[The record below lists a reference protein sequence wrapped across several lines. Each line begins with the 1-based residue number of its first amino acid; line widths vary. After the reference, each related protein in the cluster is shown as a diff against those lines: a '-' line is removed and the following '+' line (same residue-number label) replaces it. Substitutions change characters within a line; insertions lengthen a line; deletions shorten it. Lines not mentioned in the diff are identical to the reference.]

1 MIPGIN
7 ISHLQKDIDWPTLK
21 QAGFRF
27 AFYAATHYPIGK
39 SDLVIDPQLTAN
51 AAGTASHR
59 IHAAPIH
66 TFSAHVPGKVQAA
79 AFIDTIRDLPFSLA
93 PVVSLR
99 ANPPALFSARACCSR
114 PFALRAQGRGGC
126 PPDAEQLLAFLLRV
140 ELAFKSKP
148 IIFTSARCWR
158 ALADVLPF
166 VGYPLWLSQRGFT
179 LPKPLFPFP
188 MASFWQFSESGR
200 VPGVIPPCGLDY
212 FMGDEIG
219 LLPFLCLNRYNDK
232 KFPSGE
238 RMAV

>member
-59 IHAAPIH
+59 IHAGPIH
-66 TFSAHVPGKVQAA
+66 TFSTHVPGNIQAA
-79 AFIDTIRDLPFSLA
+79 EFINSVRDLPFSLA

-99 ANPPALFSARACCSR
+99 ANPPALVRRAHAARCTTNLVVC
-114 PFALRAQGRGGC
+114 GC

-140 ELAFKSKP
+140 ELAFKCKP
-148 IIFTSARCWR
+148 IIFTSARLWR
-158 ALADVLPF
+158 GMGDISPF
-166 VGYPLWLSQRGFT
+166 IGYPLWLSQRGFT

-200 VPGVIPPCGLDY
+200 VPGMIPPCGLDY